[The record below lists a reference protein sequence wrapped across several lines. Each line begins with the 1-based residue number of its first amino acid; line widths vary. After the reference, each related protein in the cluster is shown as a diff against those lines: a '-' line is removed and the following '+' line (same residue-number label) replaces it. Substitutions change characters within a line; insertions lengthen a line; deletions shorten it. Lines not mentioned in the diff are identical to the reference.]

1 MRNSQVRTIFTL
13 LTVIQFICAVIF
25 CAALS
30 VHNEGTVTQ
39 TVTMLAGVVMTC
51 DAVMEAIVR
60 CKGMT
65 LGFRYILGA
74 CSVSLI
80 FLVSLILFIS
90 YGVFEKPYDEFAL
103 SCGIVVWG
111 THLSRI
117 TASVVESESQRP
129 DVYNV
134 QLNDPI

>member
-1 MRNSQVRTIFTL
+1 MRSSRVRTIFTL
-13 LTVIQFICAVIF
+13 LTVIQFICAVLF

-74 CSVSLI
+74 CSRKNPFSPHHFMPLSDLLSVSL
-80 FLVSLILFIS
+80 
-90 YGVFEKPYDEFAL
+90 
-103 SCGIVVWG
+103 
-111 THLSRI
+111 
-117 TASVVESESQRP
+117 
-129 DVYNV
+129 
-134 QLNDPI
+134 